1 MQPINLTGTRF
12 GKLVAVN
19 RAGHHT
25 SPSRKQVL
33 WECVCDCG
41 NKIIVQRS
49 SLRSGNTSSCG
60 CNYID
65 SGKKRRTLRYE
76 NVEEYNTLKR
86 IIQRCENKNNQ
97 DFYLYGARGITVCE
111 RWRNSFEAFLT
122 DMGKRPSKNH
132 SIDRIDNYKGYSPEN
147 CRWATPIEQS
157 RNRRHTVY
165 CSQQNHNTGS
175 QDVY

>member
-1 MQPINLTGTRF
+1 MENLWPSTALVTILHQAANKFYGSAYAIVEI
-12 GKLVAVN
+12 KLSYSDLLCEVEI
-19 RAGHHT
+19 HHRVDVIT
-25 SPSRKQVL
+25 LTQ
-33 WECVCDCG
+33 E
-41 NKIIVQRS
+41 
-49 SLRSGNTSSCG
+49 
-60 CNYID
+60 
-65 SGKKRRTLRYE
+65 KKRRTLRYE